1 MPARLEAAVDPPG
14 CCTRLL
20 KRLCRCFGDSSDSET
35 ESNPRTG
42 RAELYQYEAPAAT
55 ASAGAAQLQH
65 VQRPAAVYEDEADP
79 GGPLLPKTTESS
91 ALVPPVRP
99 GHSRNN
105 SSASATAAAAAAAGP
120 GGADSHAHSH
130 PSLTKRHS
138 GTLGLG
144 EHVLGVPPP
153 LPPGGPGSAGLGAV
167 PRSAAAAAHRRTG
180 SQGDAKRQW
189 AAAASSKEHA
199 HVHHHS
205 ADVHTQQAHP
215 HLHTHTPAAACE
227 SPEAPST
234 AAGRP
239 GAAFGPV
246 QDEDDDFCPT
256 CLEAYTTENPKIFTE
271 CGHHFHMPCIYAWLE
286 RKDTC
291 PMCESPM
298 QAPGLM

>member
-1 MPARLEAAVDPPG
+1 MPASTTGVDPPG

-35 ESNPRTG
+35 ESNSRTG
-42 RAELYQYEAPAAT
+42 RSELYQYEAPAAT

-105 SSASATAAAAAAAGP
+105 SSASATAAAAAASASHGGGP
-120 GGADSHAHSH
+120 DLHS
-130 PSLTKRHS
+130 SLTKRLS

-144 EHVLGVPPP
+144 DHVLGAPAGG
-153 LPPGGPGSAGLGAV
+153 LGSGPGSAGRPGIGGGIGGGGG
-167 PRSAAAAAHRRTG
+167 AAHRRTA
-180 SQGDAKRQW
+180 SQGDAKRQQW
-189 AAAASSKEHA
+189 AASGKEHA
-199 HVHHHS
+199 HQHS
-205 ADVHTQQAHP
+205 ADAHAPVHP
-215 HLHTHTPAAACE
+215 HPHVHTPAGAAAACD
-227 SPEAPST
+227 SPGAPST

-239 GAAFGPV
+239 GAVFGPV